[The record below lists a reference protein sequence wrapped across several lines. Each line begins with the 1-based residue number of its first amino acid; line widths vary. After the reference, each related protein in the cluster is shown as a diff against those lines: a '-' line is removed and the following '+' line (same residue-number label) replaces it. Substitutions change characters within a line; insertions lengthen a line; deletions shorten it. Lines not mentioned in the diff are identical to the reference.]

1 MLEPFHFQ
9 DRIYLDA
16 ITGKKAAGLMPRRD
30 AIIGANA
37 ASYEC
42 AARDAGQRFFMIDLR
57 RTLIGALAP
66 SRSL

>member
-9 DRIYLDA
+9 ERIYLDA
-16 ITGKKAAGLMPRRD
+16 ITGEKAARLMPRRGRHH
-30 AIIGANA
+30 GANA